1 MPRRE
6 GEARDGA
13 DATGDLPPP
22 PPPPPAPPPPPG
34 AVAPAPAGAVAVVI
48 AVSEADAD
56 RSAAR
61 DEEARG
67 AAEGHVEG
75 ERKGK
80 GKGKGEEADRG
91 SKGGACVVIDVG
103 RGGGGAEG
111 GGGGGGDGDGEKVCR
126 ICHLS
131 PDQGEEASELIQLG
145 CGCKD
150 DLGIVHR
157 HCAEAWFKLRGNRC
171 CEICGS
177 NAKNITGIEDA
188 RFMEEWHE
196 RRITLQRNTTERG
209 GCWRRQ
215 PFCNFLMACLV
226 IAFIL
231 PWFFRVNVF

>member
-22 PPPPPAPPPPPG
+22 PPPPPAPPSPPG

-48 AVSEADAD
+48 A
-56 RSAAR
+56 
-61 DEEARG
+61 
-67 AAEGHVEG
+67 
-75 ERKGK
+75 
-80 GKGKGEEADRG
+80 GKGKGEGADRG
-91 SKGGACVVIDVG
+91 SKGGACVVIDMG